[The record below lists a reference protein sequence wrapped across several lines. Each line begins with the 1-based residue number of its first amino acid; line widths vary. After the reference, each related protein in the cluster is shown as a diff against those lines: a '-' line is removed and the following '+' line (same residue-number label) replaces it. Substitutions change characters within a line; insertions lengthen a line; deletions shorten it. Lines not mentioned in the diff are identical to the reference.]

1 MKQCVHL
8 DRLKHSPTHSLSNAV
23 LKGQFWPWIS
33 PHLLQNQSC
42 VRLKVSPI
50 FFPFKSLHCLHPSTC
65 LRATVNLPLR
75 AACSTNTTK
84 ASTPFNKTTCFPALT
99 HDSNEIL
106 QELPERIQ
114 PFEGQ
119 SPIDVDYST
128 VWTTSN
134 SWFDSRKGNKR
145 LLSATRPFLWLPQS
159 NTQIIKGLSWP
170 GLEADHSALSSVE
183 VYNDND
189 TSYSITVTHLINRR
203 SNFILKCEADT
214 KCAHKAH
221 PSLSHSLNTWSK
233 ILLEKLTVP
242 QQLQKFPVFYVNLC
256 SLPYSQEPVTSTYP
270 EPDQSSLVLNSY
282 AQRTT

>member
-1 MKQCVHL
+1 MKRCLHL

-75 AACSTNTTK
+75 VARSTKTTRCQ

-99 HDSNEIL
+99 HDNNEIL

-119 SPIDVDYST
+119 SPVDVDYST

-134 SWFDSRKGNKR
+134 SWFDSRKGDKR
-145 LLSATRPFLWLPQS
+145 LLSATRSILWLPQP
-159 NTQIIKGLSWP
+159 NTQIIKGKRGP
-170 GLEADHSALSSVE
+170 GLEADHSPPSSVE
-183 VYNDND
+183 VNNDND
-189 TSYSITVTHLINRR
+189 PPYGITETHLIKCRGNC
-203 SNFILKCEADT
+203 ILKCEADM
-214 KCAHKAH
+214 KCAQKV
-221 PSLSHSLNTWSK
+221 PSSLTHSLNTWSK

-242 QQLQKFPVFYVNLC
+242 RLL
-256 SLPYSQEPVTSTYP
+256 
-270 EPDQSSLVLNSY
+270 
-282 AQRTT
+282 